1 MSTIRDI
8 AKLAGVSVAT
18 VSRIINHS
26 GKVSLK
32 TRNKVEKII
41 QETHYQPNQVARTLY
56 QKTSK
61 MIGIII
67 PDLNNRF
74 YAQIVDGIQKVIQKA
89 GYTALISFGTNS
101 DEKKYHQEINN
112 FINNNVDGII
122 SSAFPISNDF
132 HLNTPL
138 VMYDSANINDDIV
151 RITADN
157 KKGGK
162 QSVDLLEEN
171 PKRVLVQHWPLSL
184 PTIRERV
191 EAIIKELNKRQIS
204 YILEEAS
211 TTDPYLTVQS
221 VLNKSN
227 RFDAVITVND
237 LYAAEIIKEARRR
250 DLKIPSDFQ
259 LVGYDNNILC
269 EYTYPTLSTIDQQP
283 KLIGK
288 TAAERLLKLIDGKS
302 STTNSIINVLP
313 IKRNSTY

>member
-101 DEKKYHQEINN
+101 DEKN
-112 FINNNVDGII
+112 
-122 SSAFPISNDF
+122 
-132 HLNTPL
+132 
-138 VMYDSANINDDIV
+138 
-151 RITADN
+151 
-157 KKGGK
+157 
-162 QSVDLLEEN
+162 
-171 PKRVLVQHWPLSL
+171 
-184 PTIRERV
+184 
-191 EAIIKELNKRQIS
+191 IIKK
-204 YILEEAS
+204 
-211 TTDPYLTVQS
+211 
-221 VLNKSN
+221 
-227 RFDAVITVND
+227 
-237 LYAAEIIKEARRR
+237 
-250 DLKIPSDFQ
+250 
-259 LVGYDNNILC
+259 
-269 EYTYPTLSTIDQQP
+269 
-283 KLIGK
+283 
-288 TAAERLLKLIDGKS
+288 
-302 STTNSIINVLP
+302 
-313 IKRNSTY
+313 